1 VFHPRGDAVGR
12 HDDARLRA
20 AQDREDRVPVRG
32 VDVGV
37 RLRALR
43 RRVEL
48 RDLGSDRG
56 QETEGEGRRSQQA
69 EDGQQGKESELT
81 DATAFRP
88 AAISPEERQNR
99 GSLARVVPE
108 SAASDLTSH
117 AVDVLPD
124 GGLEAKL
131 KLGRPLRVK
140 LGVDPTSPDV
150 HLGFAYVLERL
161 ADFQREG
168 HQIVLIVGDYT
179 ARIGDP
185 SGLSKERPI
194 LADEVLD
201 ANAQYFAE
209 QAFRIL
215 DRDRT
220 EVRLNG
226 EWLGA
231 LSYADTV
238 RLARTMTVARLLERD
253 DFAKRFAG
261 HVPISLSELLYPI
274 MQAYDSVAIE
284 ADVEIGGTDQ
294 RFNLLAGRDVM
305 PQYGLEPQVVVT
317 FPLLVGTDGEL
328 KMSKSRGNYIG
339 ITDPPE
345 EMFGK
350 TMSIPDG
357 ALPEWWEM
365 LVGGD
370 HPDEPM
376 AWKLELARRITAR
389 WHGAEGAE
397 VGEEHFT
404 RVVRRHEAPADVPD
418 VRLPAGD
425 PVHLPA
431 LLVEGFGVG
440 STSEAR
446 RLIQQGAV
454 KVDGEP
460 ASGLDLPRAGL
471 AGAVVQVGKR
481 RFGRLT
487 G

>member
-1 VFHPRGDAVGR
+1 M
-12 HDDARLRA
+12 
-20 AQDREDRVPVRG
+20 
-32 VDVGV
+32 
-37 RLRALR
+37 AL
-43 RRVEL
+43 
-48 RDLGSDRG
+48 SD
-56 QETEGEGRRSQQA
+56 
-69 EDGQQGKESELT
+69 
-81 DATAFRP
+81 
-88 AAISPEERQNR
+88 
-99 GSLARVVPE
+99 
-108 SAASDLTSH
+108 H
-117 AVDVLPD
+117 AVDVLPE
-124 GGLEAKL
+124 GGLEQKV

-150 HLGFAYVLERL
+150 HIGFAYVLDRL

-168 HQIVLIVGDYT
+168 HTVVLIVGDYT

-215 DRDRT
+215 DRQKT
-220 EVRLNG
+220 EVRFNG
-226 EWLGA
+226 EWLGK
-231 LSYADTV
+231 LTYAETV
-238 RLARTMTVARLLERD
+238 RLARTLTVARLLERD
-253 DFAKRFAG
+253 DFANRFSS
-261 HVPISLSELLYPI
+261 HVPISLSELLYPL

-305 PQYGLEPQVVVT
+305 PHYGLEPQVVVT

-357 ALPEWWEM
+357 ALEQWWEM
-365 LVGGD
+365 LVGGE
-370 HPDEPM
+370 HPAEPM
-376 AWKLELARRITAR
+376 AWKLELARRITGR
-389 WHGAEGAE
+389 WHGHDGARA
-397 VGEEHFT
+397 GEEHFT
-404 RVVRRHEAPADVPD
+404 RVVRRGEAPAEVPEIP
-418 VRLPAGD
+418 LPDGD

-431 LLVEGFGVG
+431 LIAEQLGVG

-454 KVDGEP
+454 KVNGEP
-460 ASGLDLPRAGL
+460 AVGLDVAREAL
-471 AGAVVQVGKR
+471 AGALLQVGKR
-481 RFGRLT
+481 RFARLT
-487 G
+487 P